1 MNLLLNQKRKKRKKD
16 YKYFTQIFDN
26 FFFIFYKTCM
36 IHCLSSLHVHMH
48 LYGMYCTIT
57 ILKTRFTFNYEFD

>member
-1 MNLLLNQKRKKRKKD
+1 MNLLLSQKKKEKEKKITNISH
-16 YKYFTQIFDN
+16 KYLII
-26 FFFIFYKTCM
+26 FFIFYKTCM